1 MSIIVPSCR
10 REWKINTIKV
20 RGKQQWQKNTSNTWC
35 LSLCPDRATGPRM
48 CDLGTLSHR
57 GPKEAFHSNS
67 HWVCLR
73 FTCFQSKQQLW
84 HTHISRLPGHGS
96 SVLKSTN
103 QPLAFQHLYAEG
115 MEGMHEGEKKI
126 SILSSGFFLH
136 LFSSHLNAFSLS
148 FKCTTD
154 KIFSTE
160 STCQP
165 YHPQRAASFD
175 ARAPA
180 HHFNC
185 WHKKVP

>member
-1 MSIIVPSCR
+1 
-10 REWKINTIKV
+10 
-20 RGKQQWQKNTSNTWC
+20 
-35 LSLCPDRATGPRM
+35 M
-48 CDLGTLSHR
+48 CDLGTLSYR
-57 GPKEAFHSNS
+57 GPKEAWEPIHSNS

-84 HTHISRLPGHGS
+84 HTHISRPPDHGS

-115 MEGMHEGEKKI
+115 MEGMHEGEKK
-126 SILSSGFFLH
+126 SPYLLQVFSPSFL
-136 LFSSHLNAFSLS
+136 FS

-154 KIFSTE
+154 KILPTE

-180 HHFNC
+180 QHFNC
-185 WHKKVP
+185 